1 MGRLTERDEFGN
13 ADIIGVDGIDLQ
25 CNLKFDEFDKVTTAL
40 NKLAE
45 YEDLEEQGRLL
56 ELPCKSGDIV
66 YDVVLCNDGKYHVFE
81 MKVCNISP
89 FGDARGAKAWNA
101 YLEGRYVKAYR
112 SFYDFG
118 KTVFLTRQEAETK
131 LAEMAQV

>member
-1 MGRLTERDEFGN
+1 MERLTEKFKDGRNILRKGITDIFHVGFGRFFEGE
-13 ADIIGVDGIDLQ
+13 AVD
-25 CNLKFDEFDKVTTAL
+25 KF
-40 NKLAE
+40 AE

-118 KTVFLTRQEAETK
+118 KTVFLTRQEAEDK
-131 LAEMAQV
+131 LAEMEGKNNV